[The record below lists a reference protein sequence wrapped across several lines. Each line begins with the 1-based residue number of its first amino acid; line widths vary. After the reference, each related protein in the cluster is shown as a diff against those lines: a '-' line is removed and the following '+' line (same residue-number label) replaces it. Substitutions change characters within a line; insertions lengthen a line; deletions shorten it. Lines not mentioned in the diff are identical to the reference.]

1 MPYTGDKIAVTCPEC
16 LGEGYVEIRKNYKLT
31 GKKKLCPK
39 CGGDGATI
47 STHYSEEWLND

>member
-31 GKKKLCPK
+31 GKKSFALN
-39 CGGDGATI
+39 AAVMVQQSQHTI
-47 STHYSEEWLND
+47 ARNG